1 MTTPVSRRVLI
12 VTGDPLGAR
21 LSGPGIRAWQIATAL
36 SESHDVRLVSFTRAE
51 ATSPRFQV
59 SFVRP
64 RDNRA
69 IAEHEKWAD
78 VVIIQGHVLG
88 VFRKLRWTRKKL
100 VVDIYDPMHLEQL
113 EQGRHL
119 GTSAWRDRIAAADRS
134 LDFQLRRGDFFMC
147 ASERQR
153 MFWLGQLMS
162 AGRINPQT
170 YAADVTLRNLI
181 DVVPF
186 GLSREKPRITGS
198 AIRGVVEGIG
208 PQDKVLL
215 WSGGLY
221 DWFDPLN
228 LIRAVADLAKRRPNV
243 RLFFM
248 GTQHPNPDV
257 PPMPIV
263 QKSRDLAAE
272 LGVLDSHVFFNDQWV
287 DFDKRQNYLLDAD
300 AGVSTHFDHV
310 ETQFSFRTRIL
321 DYLWAELPMVVT
333 AGDYFADLISENEL
347 GRVVE
352 AQDVEALSVALENVL
367 FSPAELALM
376 RRNISAV
383 RESFFWDVVLKPLID
398 YVGRAPFAPDHEDLS
413 RRGFRLPAL
422 VRLGYL
428 AASVRH
434 RWVRGRDILFRR

>member
-1 MTTPVSRRVLI
+1 MTTQVSRRVLI

-21 LSGPGIRAWQIATAL
+21 LSGPGIRAWQIAQSL
-36 SESHDVRLVSFTRAE
+36 SVSHDVRLISFTRAE
-51 ATSPRFQV
+51 TSSTDFMV
-59 SFVRP
+59 TFVRP
-64 RDNRA
+64 KDNRA
-69 IAEHEKWAD
+69 MAAHEKWAD
-78 VVIIQGHVLG
+78 VIIIQGHVLG
-88 VFRKLRWTRKKL
+88 VFRRLRRSRKKM

-119 GTSAWRDRIAAADRS
+119 GPSAWRDRIASADRS

-162 AGRINPQT
+162 AGRINPDT

-186 GLSREKPRITGS
+186 GLSRELPQVTGS
-198 AIRGVVEGIG
+198 AIRGVVPGIG
-208 PQDKVLL
+208 PKDKVLL

-228 LIRAVADLAKRRPNV
+228 LIRAVAELAKRRPNV

-321 DYLWAELPMVVT
+321 DYLWTKLPMVVT
-333 AGDYFADLISENEL
+333 TGDYFADLVAEQGL
-347 GRVVE
+347 GRVVSAE
-352 AQDVEALSVALENVL
+352 DVAALAAALEDVL
-367 FSPAELALM
+367 YTAKDRVTM
-376 RRNISAV
+376 RDHLTKV
-383 RESFFWDVVLKPLID
+383 REKFFWDVVLTPLIT
-398 YVGRAPFAPDHEDLS
+398 YVNDVTYAADHEDLS
-413 RRGFRLPAL
+413 RSGFRLPLL
-422 VRLGYL
+422 VRVGYL

-434 RWVRGRDILFRR
+434 RWVRGRDMLLRR